1 MPDTPE
7 NAQDDISTALGELAA
22 AARKMAASQPG
33 AVAASVAGQ
42 AARGEKREENIAER
56 LARQSTERAW
66 GQVPP
71 AGNDVGTGQPLP
83 VIPKDMDFA
92 AFQAQQRA
100 ARGEVGPPK
109 PEGVAQKPPQTPLD
123 AHLRERYP
131 DRGDKWYQAVQ
142 QKAASGQQ
150 GPPRPDLSKP
160 EYGDLDDDET
170 PRTDRPQPAPVDLLD
185 HPPSQERGTYGFADG
200 GEAKAAADPP
210 QQHESIRL
218 LTEIRDGIRALT
230 KRAATGEA
238 KPAKDPNEPGDEEK
252 EKSSTLFDMFQ
263 ASPLAK
269 TKIGHLVTR
278 GAAIGRLAKKLF
290 PKTFGGG
297 KSPAS
302 PPTGGNDGGKPP
314 KVPPGGNGKGGI
326 PAPGGKG
333 KKPTGLAALPTG
345 AKVAAVAV
353 GATAALVAL
362 GKAAVYLG
370 YQMEGEARR
379 LAEVSP
385 SQAANVTILDAQRT
399 VRDFEKGEATAG
411 SSGQLLETLNRLE
424 KAAQPFLVASTNVMN
439 TFTANVI
446 DPIADLVEVA
456 GDALTLFKKIVPG
469 ADALLGGPPN
479 DQGELLG
486 RFLDAVHKDQ
496 QKKAQDAQNRMNAAR
511 NVNPRRLP

>member
-7 NAQDDISTALGELAA
+7 NAQDDVSTALGELAA
-22 AARKMAASQPG
+22 AARKMAASQPA

-56 LARQSTERAW
+56 LARQSAERAW
-66 GQVPP
+66 AQVPP

-100 ARGEVGPPK
+100 ARGEGGPPK
-109 PEGVAQKPPQTPLD
+109 PEGVVQKPQSPLEQ
-123 AHLRERYP
+123 HLRERYP

-160 EYGDLDDDET
+160 EYGDLNDDDT

-185 HPPSQERGTYGFADG
+185 RPNEEHTGTYGFADG

-210 QQHESIRL
+210 QQHESVRL

-230 KRAATGEA
+230 KKAATGEA
-238 KPAKDPNEPGDEEK
+238 KPAKGPDEPAEEDS
-252 EKSSTLFDMFQ
+252 KSSTLMDLFR
-263 ASPLAK
+263 ASPLGDGR
-269 TKIGHLVTR
+269 TKIGRLITR
-278 GAAIGRLAKKLF
+278 AGAVSRLAKKFF

-297 KSPAS
+297 KTPAS
-302 PPTGGNDGGKPP
+302 PPTGGNGGGKPP
-314 KVPPGGNGKGGI
+314 KAPPGGKGGT

-333 KKPTGLAALPTG
+333 KKPTGFAALPTG

-362 GKAAVYLG
+362 GKAAVHLG

-439 TFTANVI
+439 TFTAAVI
-446 DPIADLVEVA
+446 NPIADIVEV
-456 GDALTLFKKIVPG
+456 GENILEVVKKIPVIG
-469 ADALLGGPPN
+469 ALLDGPPN

-496 QKKAQDAQNRMNAAR
+496 QKKAQDAQNRINAAR
-511 NVNPRRLP
+511 NANPRRLP